1 MTIGIYRLVFKNTNK
16 CYIGQSVHIEKRFKE
31 HLYSFK
37 TETAT
42 EKLLE
47 AYKTFGK
54 PTLETLVECSS
65 TELDI
70 FEDEAIEIFNDNF
83 NTYTTANQAPYGK
96 GTEAS
101 NSKYTREQ
109 LIKVFQLLS
118 TNKSLIEISQL
129 TGVQRGMVYNVSI
142 GLNHAWL
149 QEEFSEIYSKILL
162 ENTNR
167 AAARYVQAALHNK
180 TNYCAAAK
188 GIRYPLI
195 QCPEGYVY
203 RVHNV
208 QQFARDHN
216 IPKSSLHRVLTKESK
231 QVKGWT
237 LCQEE
242 HQS

>member
-1 MTIGIYRLVFKNTNK
+1 MTIGIYRLVFKNTDK
-16 CYIGQSVHIEKRFKE
+16 CYVGQSVHIEKRFKE

-42 EKLLE
+42 SKLLE
-47 AYKTFGK
+47 AYKVYGV
-54 PTLETLVECSS
+54 PELEILVECSAS
-65 TELDI
+65 ELDI
-70 FEDEAIEIFNDNF
+70 FEDEAIEIFQDNF

-101 NSKYTREQ
+101 NSKYTKEQ
-109 LIKVFQLLS
+109 LIKVFQLLTTS
-118 TNKSLIEISQL
+118 ISLVEISKL
-129 TGVQRGMVYNVSI
+129 TDVERATVYNVST
-142 GLNHAWL
+142 GLSHQWL
-149 QEEFSEIYSKILL
+149 QEQFPEMYITILL

-167 AAARYVQAALHNK
+167 NAARYVIAALHNK

-188 GIRYPLI
+188 GIIYPPI
-195 QCPEGYVY
+195 QCPEGHVY

>member
-37 TETAT
+37 AETAT
-42 EKLLE
+42 EKLLNT
-47 AYKTFGK
+47 YKVYGT
-54 PTLETLVECSS
+54 PELEILTECSS
-65 TELDI
+65 DELDD
-70 FEDEAIEIFNDNF
+70 FEDETLEIFKDNF
-83 NTYTTANQAPYGK
+83 NTYTSANQAPYGK
-96 GTEAS
+96 GTES
-101 NSKYTREQ
+101 GNSKYSKTQLLQVFEQ
-109 LIKVFQLLS
+109 LTTS
-118 TNKSLIEISQL
+118 KSLVEISEL
-129 TGVQRGMVYNVSI
+129 TGVKKSTIYKVSI
-142 GLNHAWL
+142 GLSHNWL
-149 QEEFSEIYSKILL
+149 QEEFPEMYAKILV
-162 ENTNR
+162 ENVNR
-167 AAARYVQAALHNK
+167 KAAQLTQSAAHNK
-180 TNYCAAAK
+180 INYCAAAK

-242 HQS
+242 HQL

>member
-1 MTIGIYRLVFKNTNK
+1 MTIGIYRLVFPNTNK

-31 HLYSFK
+31 HLSSFK
-37 TETAT
+37 NEAATA
-42 EKLLE
+42 KLLN
-47 AYKTFGK
+47 AYKTYGT
-54 PTLETLVECSS
+54 PDLEILVECLS

-70 FEDEAIEIFNDNF
+70 FEDEAIEIFKYNF
-83 NTYTTANQAPYGK
+83 NTYTAANQAPYGK
-96 GTEAS
+96 GTES
-101 NSKYTREQ
+101 GNSKYSRA
-109 LIKVFQLLS
+109 QLLQAFELLTTS
-118 TNKSLIEISQL
+118 KSLVEISEL
-129 TGVQRGMVYNVSI
+129 TGVKKSTLYKISI
-142 GLNHAWL
+142 GLSHAWL
-149 QEEFSEIYSKILL
+149 QEEFPEMYTKILV
-162 ENTNR
+162 ENVSRKALQGT
-167 AAARYVQAALHNK
+167 QAALHNK

-188 GIRYPLI
+188 GIKYPLI

>member
-1 MTIGIYRLVFKNTNK
+1 MTIGIYRLVFPNTNK

-31 HLYSFK
+31 HLSSFK
-37 TETAT
+37 SETAT
-42 EKLLE
+42 AKLLN
-47 AYKTFGK
+47 AYKTYGT
-54 PTLETLVECSS
+54 PDLEILVECLS

-70 FEDEAIEIFNDNF
+70 FEDEAIEIFKDNF

-96 GTEAS
+96 GTES
-101 NSKYTREQ
+101 GNSKYS
-109 LIKVFQLLS
+109 KAQLLQAFELLTTS
-118 TNKSLIEISQL
+118 KSLVEISTL
-129 TGVQRGMVYNVSI
+129 TGVKKSTIYKVSI
-142 GLNHAWL
+142 GLSHAWL
-149 QEEFSEIYSKILL
+149 QEEFPEMYTKILV
-162 ENTNR
+162 ENVSRKGLQGT
-167 AAARYVQAALHNK
+167 QAALHNK
-180 TNYCAAAK
+180 NNYCAAAK
-188 GIRYPLI
+188 GIKYPLI

-242 HQS
+242 HQL

>member
-37 TETAT
+37 TAIAT
-42 EKLLE
+42 EKLLN
-47 AYKTFGK
+47 AYKVYGT
-54 PTLETLVECSS
+54 PELEILTECSS
-65 TELDI
+65 DELDD
-70 FEDEAIEIFNDNF
+70 FEDETLEIFKDNF
-83 NTYTTANQAPYGK
+83 NTYTSANQAPYGK
-96 GTEAS
+96 GTES
-101 NSKYTREQ
+101 GNSKYSKTQLLQVFEQ
-109 LIKVFQLLS
+109 LTTS
-118 TNKSLIEISQL
+118 KSLVEISEL
-129 TGVQRGMVYNVSI
+129 TGVKKSTIYKISI
-142 GLNHAWL
+142 GLSHNWL
-149 QEEFSEIYSKILL
+149 QEEFPEMYSKILV
-162 ENTNR
+162 ENVNR
-167 AAARYVQAALHNK
+167 KAAQVIQSASHNK
-180 TNYCAAAK
+180 INYCAAAK

-195 QCPEGYVY
+195 QSPDGYVY

-242 HQS
+242 HQL